1 MIKNILISND
11 YNFIS
16 FDHSDHFGEVSK
28 NGVVVWNQD
37 WHSGNLLFDGTWAN
51 YPGMYGPY
59 IKKNYNR
66 SEPKS
71 VNVDTNHVDSYFN
84 YSEGDYGF
92 NNFSVGL
99 GYLEKNRHLQ
109 LEGFKRSYLGPYNQF
124 NSYSNQPLQQ
134 SYLLSYLSKNDKED
148 GGITIG
154 HFNSFSGFM
163 KIMARWIAK

>member
-1 MIKNILISND
+1 MPKKSSIFFLLLLIKNILISND

-109 LEGFKRSYLGPYNQF
+109 IEGFKRSYLGPYNQF
-124 NSYSNQPLQQ
+124 NSYSNQPIQQ
-134 SYLLSYLSKNDKED
+134 SYLFSYVLKFHSIHFYKNNVSL
-148 GGITIG
+148 
-154 HFNSFSGFM
+154 HN
-163 KIMARWIAK
+163 